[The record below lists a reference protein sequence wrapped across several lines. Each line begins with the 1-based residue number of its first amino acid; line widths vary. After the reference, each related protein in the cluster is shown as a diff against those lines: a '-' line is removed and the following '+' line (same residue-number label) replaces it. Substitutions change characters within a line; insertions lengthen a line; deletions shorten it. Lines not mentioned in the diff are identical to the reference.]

1 MKSLAPKTEEE
12 ASAIIAV
19 HAARREPLVICGN
32 GTRSGYGNPVAA
44 EARLQSS
51 ELAGIVAY
59 TPHEMVMTARSGTPV
74 AVVEEVLATKN
85 QMLAFEPVDHRAL
98 MGTIGAPT
106 IGGVFAANVSGPR
119 RIVAGGARDSLLGAR
134 FVNGKGQIVRA
145 GGRVMK
151 NVTGL
156 DLAKLVAGSH
166 GTLGL
171 LTEVTFRVLPR
182 PMTETTVLILGLA
195 EPAATSAMAA
205 AMALS
210 VEVSAAAHLPVTRE
224 GGGYNYNGEGNA
236 VATTALRLEGTA
248 SSVEGRVVKLL
259 RAMSAFG
266 SAARLDP
273 DRSAMLWR
281 SVRNVSPFCDGSAR
295 PLWRVSVAP
304 SSGHRLVAALRKT
317 VDVDAFYDWQGGLI
331 WLRTEGDPHADVL
344 RGHLKAFGGH
354 ATLLRASAEA
364 RRAVP
369 SFEPSSDSVS
379 MLSRKI
385 KESFD
390 PAGILNPG
398 KMG

>member
-1 MKSLAPKTEEE
+1 MKSFAPKTEEE

-74 AVVEEVLATKN
+74 AVVEEVLAAKN
-85 QMLAFEPVDHRAL
+85 QMLAFEPMDHRAL

-119 RIVAGGARDSLLGAR
+119 RIVAGAARDSLLGAR
-134 FVNGKGQIVRA
+134 FVNGRGQIVRA

-156 DLAKLVAGSH
+156 DVTKLVAGSH

-182 PMTETTVLILGLA
+182 PVTETTVLISGLA

-205 AMALS
+205 AMALP
-210 VEVSAAAHLPVTRE
+210 VEVSGAAHLPLGRA
-224 GGGYNYNGEGNA
+224 GGGCDGEANT

-248 SSVEGRVVKLL
+248 SSVQERAVKLL

-266 SAARLDP
+266 PAERLDP
-273 DRSAMLWR
+273 DSSVTLWR
-281 SVRNVSPFCDGSAR
+281 TVRDVSPFCDGSTRA
-295 PLWRVSVAP
+295 LWRVSVAP
-304 SSGHRLVAALRKT
+304 SSGHRLVAALRET
-317 VDVDAFYDWQGGLI
+317 VNVDAFYDWQGGLI

-354 ATLLRASAEA
+354 ATLLRASADA

-369 SFEPSSDSVS
+369 LFEPSSASIS